1 MNKYVVTVYE
11 VHSVDIEV
19 EAYNKEEARD
29 IANEKI
35 EQFPYTVEYDHTMDV
50 EDWPVL
56 ELGEDE

>member
-11 VHSVDIEV
+11 VHSIDIEV

-29 IANEKI
+29 LANEKI

-56 ELGEDE
+56 DLGEVE